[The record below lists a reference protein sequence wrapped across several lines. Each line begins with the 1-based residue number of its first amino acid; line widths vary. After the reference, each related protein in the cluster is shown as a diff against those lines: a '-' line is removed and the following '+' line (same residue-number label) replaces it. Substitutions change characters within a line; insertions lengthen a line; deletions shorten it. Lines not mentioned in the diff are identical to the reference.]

1 MTKVLFFL
9 ILMFGLLIS
18 GCGKQ
23 STSSDFMVW
32 ELDATSARKMDMT
45 LFVDSIYIVP
55 LETKNDCLIRKV
67 YALAFADGKFYVNN
81 NQTDIQVYDS
91 VGKYLYGTRDY
102 LGSGPNDYAS
112 VVSFHVLE
120 NDSIEIF
127 DALSY
132 KMRYFS
138 YPDGLVSSY
147 KIPRELLPASQYEWL
162 NENVCVF
169 SSGATQNPTL
179 KIYSKIQNRIL
190 KEISDEQK
198 TSFVKTADV
207 LYKVNGELYF
217 SAPYPSNELY
227 KLNDRLDKELVLRLD
242 FGQYNFSIKKLPEG
256 MSPNFYHD
264 YIFTNHKFVYPYSK
278 YILGNV
284 FISFFQFG
292 DNLYVAY
299 KNMKNGKDFV
309 FKNEIGG
316 RFQFLIPHL
325 VQGDE
330 VFYASEP
337 GYLPYLVD
345 EKLMSAVDI
354 EKIKNIG
361 DTDNPV
367 IVAYKLKK

>member
-1 MTKVLFFL
+1 
-9 ILMFGLLIS
+9 MFGLLIA
-18 GCGKQ
+18 GCGRQ
-23 STSSDFMVW
+23 SVSNEFAVW
-32 ELDATSARKMDMT
+32 KLDVTSARKMDMA

-55 LETKNDCLIRKV
+55 LETKEDCLIRKV
-67 YALAFADGKFYVNN
+67 HSLAFVDCKFYVNN

-91 VGKYLYGTRDY
+91 AGKYLYGTINH
-102 LGSGPNDYAS
+102 LGNGPNDYAS
-112 VVSFHVLE
+112 AVSFCVIE

-132 KMRYFS
+132 KIRYFS

-147 KIPRELLPASQYEWL
+147 EIPKETLPASQYAWL
-162 NENVCVF
+162 SEDICVF
-169 SSGATQNPTL
+169 SSGATQNPVL
-179 KIYSKIQNRIL
+179 KFYSKIQNRIL
-190 KEISDEQK
+190 KEINDEQK
-198 TSFVKTADV
+198 TSFVKTSDV
-207 LYKVNGELYF
+207 LYKVNGEIYF

-227 KLNDRLDKELVLRLD
+227 KLNNRLDKELVLQLN
-242 FGQYNFSIKKLPEG
+242 FGQYNFLMKNLPED
-256 MSPNFYHD
+256 MSPKFYHN

-292 DNLYVAY
+292 DNLFVAY
-299 KNMKNGKDFV
+299 KNIKNGKEFV

-316 RFQFLIPHL
+316 RSQFLIPHL

-330 VFYASEP
+330 VFYACEP

-345 EKLMSAVDI
+345 EKLMSVVDV
-354 EKIKNIG
+354 EKMKNVRE
-361 DTDNPV
+361 TDNPV